1 MIARSTLT
9 AGLAVSMLIGASS
22 IAHAQD
28 PAAATALASPWSVD
42 VGFGIDNSISGNINS
57 SAVGRLNNQAVVI
70 LKNSYEDV
78 YGTGLHFRF
87 GGGYMLDDD
96 TEVRGTFTLQS
107 LDADLTPMGDIGVS
121 RLYGQYD
128 DYQSFGLDVGLRQ
141 YMPVTETLRGYGEAT
156 VGLAFV
162 DETDVVL
169 VAPGANVGGNATDF
183 YDKTTAFTLGLNV
196 GLLFPVLEK
205 VGIFGQ
211 MGFRY
216 VTGMSEV
223 DDLVGTGLETLNDNS
238 SRWTFPLVLGV
249 RARF

>member
-1 MIARSTLT
+1 MMARRTLT
-9 AGLAVSMLIGASS
+9 AGMVVSMLIGASS
-22 IAHAQD
+22 IAHAQA
-28 PAAATALASPWSVD
+28 PAPLSSPWSVD
-42 VGFGIDNSISGNINS
+42 LGFGIDNSISGNINS

-107 LDADLTPMGDIGVS
+107 LDADLTPLGDIGVS
-121 RLYGQYD
+121 RLYGQYA

-141 YMPVTETLRGYGEAT
+141 YMALTDTVRAYGEAT
-156 VGLAFV
+156 IGLAFI
-162 DETDVVL
+162 DETDVIL
-169 VAPGANVGGNATDF
+169 VAPGVNLGGNATDF
-183 YDKTTAFTLGLNV
+183 YDQTAAFAFGTNLGV
-196 GLLFPVLEK
+196 LFPVLQNM
-205 VGIFGQ
+205 GIFAQ
-211 MGFRY
+211 LGFRY

-223 DDLVGTGLETLNDNS
+223 DDLEGTGLETINDSS
-238 SRWTFPLVLGV
+238 SRWTFPLVLGI